1 MIKLKFAK
9 KAQDNKP
16 KPAKKKDDKSQISV
30 MRTQEQ
36 ENILNENSS
45 FTTREAYNA
54 LRTNII
60 FSIPQDGCKVIGF
73 TSAESGEG
81 KSINILNMSISFAE
95 SGARVLLVDCDL
107 RKPKLGLLLGMKAA
121 PGIANVLVGV
131 QPISKAIRRTK
142 YENLSVLLSGGV
154 LVNPTELLNS
164 EKYMKLLQDLSA
176 MYDYIFV
183 DTPPVNVVADA
194 SIISKYL
201 AGYVF
206 VVRQGSSERDS
217 VANALGQLKFV
228 NAKVLGFLL
237 NDVTHNRSKRSN
249 KYGYYYEYSAQAEKE
264 ASDSAG
270 GIK

>member
-9 KAQDNKP
+9 NAEKPSKP
-16 KPAKKKDDKSQISV
+16 KQKKKDVNSKISV
-30 MRTQEQ
+30 IRTQEQ
-36 ENILNENSS
+36 ENVLCENSS
-45 FTTREAYNA
+45 FTTREAYNT

-60 FSIPQDGCKVIGF
+60 FSIPQDGCKIIGF

-81 KSINILNMSISFAE
+81 KSINILNIAISFAE
-95 SGARVLLVDCDL
+95 TGLRVLLVDCDL
-107 RKPKLGLLLGMKAA
+107 RKPKLGLLLGMKAS

-142 YENLSVLLSGGV
+142 YDNLSVLLSGGI

-164 EKYMKLLQDLSA
+164 EKYSKLLQELSG
-176 MYDYIFV
+176 MYDFIFI

-201 AGYVF
+201 AGYIF

-237 NDVTHNRSKRSN
+237 NDVAHNGRRRSR
-249 KYGYYYEYSAQAEKE
+249 KYGYYYEYGARIDKDVLEG
-264 ASDSAG
+264 AG
-270 GIK
+270 T